1 MDNQLTTTF
10 IPKKPLSE
18 PIGPAGSTPV
28 SKPVGLLS
36 TVSVILFFATIA
48 ISIGVYFWKSYE
60 VSQVATLSASI
71 ANVEKTFEPDLIT
84 KLQSLDTQLNSANSL
99 LNNHTVI
106 SPIFD
111 MLEASTLKQ
120 VQFTKFD
127 AEVDPVKGTT
137 VTMSGVADSYQS
149 IAQQAD
155 VLGSNTFLQNVL
167 FSNFFL
173 TQNGQISFDLTFGVS
188 PAFVNFTTA
197 PLSGADQTN
206 SMPVAVTAASAPA
219 AVTATSATGSQ

>member
-10 IPKKPLSE
+10 IPKKPLAETSG
-18 PIGPAGSTPV
+18 PIGSVPV

-36 TVSVILFFATIA
+36 TISVILFFVTIA
-48 ISIGVYFWKSYE
+48 IAVGVYFWKAYE
-60 VSQVATLSASI
+60 TSQVTSLSASI
-71 ANVEKTFEPDLIT
+71 ANVEKTFEPDLIS
-84 KLQSLDTQLNSANSL
+84 KLQSLDKQLTNANTL

-120 VQFTKFD
+120 VQFNKFD
-127 AEVDPVKGTT
+127 VEFDQIKGTT

-149 IAQQAD
+149 IAQQSD
-155 VLGSNTFLQNVL
+155 VLGSNTFLQNIL

-173 TQNGQISFDLTFGVS
+173 NQQGQISFDLTFGVK
-188 PAFVNFTTA
+188 PNFVNFTQA
-197 PLSGADQTN
+197 PLS
-206 SMPVAVTAASAPA
+206 AAP
-219 AVTATSATGSQ
+219 TQ